1 LYTFFLLESPPH
13 SGGNHRAVPHDFFN
27 ISMTYRA
34 DSDIFYPYDNFDEI
48 EGKEEDQMEGEM
60 WTEEEVNT
68 NDNLGI
74 LILTNSGG
82 KESFRQIQIGP
93 AICVKLPNG
102 FPEGKAD

>member
-1 LYTFFLLESPPH
+1 VIIFHIRDGFGQLPQHRSPNQLYTFFLLESPPH

-60 WTEEEVNT
+60 WTVEEVST
-68 NDNLGI
+68 KDNFGI
-74 LILTNSGG
+74 LILTNSG
-82 KESFRQIQIGP
+82 
-93 AICVKLPNG
+93 
-102 FPEGKAD
+102 